1 MTIDEV
7 KEAVSCVLNERIST
21 QLYLILKDDQSFTLR
36 IADVMAGE
44 TTQEIQK
51 MFKDFLNSNII
62 ENDNLVVKNLSTADE
77 SPDAIYQYDYDSYP
91 EELELFHQ
99 FKIEDAI
106 NSDHF
111 NFQTDSLNQLFGY
124 ILYLGTMDKGLLL
137 FKKHY
142 PISLIKR
149 NSFLLGAIKSKERFE
164 KLPGE
169 DIIRLNGSAQLL
181 RLGDTIF
188 VLDLN
193 MLEHSMG
200 FSALIQR
207 AASEAIDAIEEL
219 EILDD
224 IEVLRETLEEPSFA
238 RKLSKIKK
246 SSPIFTLGIP
256 KDDIIKFITDTPA
269 LKDQFKYNA
278 DYSKIVLTSKKS
290 KQAFLKLMNDS
301 FLHSKL
307 TKQDY
312 EASAKDNITRAIP

>member
-7 KEAVSCVLNERIST
+7 KETVSCVLNEDISA
-21 QLYLILKDDQSFTLR
+21 QLYLILKDDQAFTLR
-36 IADVMAGE
+36 IADIMEGE

-91 EELELFHQ
+91 EELELFHD

-106 NSDHF
+106 HSDHF

-124 ILYLGTMDKGLLL
+124 ILYLGTMDNGLIL

-181 RLGDTIF
+181 RLGDAIF

-200 FSALIQR
+200 FSALIQKT
-207 AASEAIDAIEEL
+207 ASEAIDAIEKL

-224 IEVLRETLEEPSFA
+224 IEVLRDTLEEPSLA

-246 SSPIFTLGIP
+246 SSPVFTLGIT
-256 KDDIIKFITDTPA
+256 KDEIIKFIAHTPA
-269 LKDQFKYNA
+269 LKEQFKYNA
-278 DYSKIVLTSKKS
+278 DHSKIILTSKKS

-312 EASAKDNITRAIP
+312 EASAKDNITR